1 MGTTGLAAGFLAWFG
16 YNWKHDRL
24 HEEPSIGELVV
35 SNNGIAVRTFRARSA
50 EALKYFVGWG
60 RSVQGFPLLRV
71 DSEPRAGDLHNVVGA
86 NGEAVVGGNAKFY
99 AALRAVEPLTQ
110 AVETV
115 DHGKRRSLAL
125 SSLLDCC
132 SSRRRLGERFGCS
145 RLFGSAFGRSV
156 APGEDKADKQ
166 NASGARHAPTP
177 NLLLYFTNEHVC
189 LSLIAACI

>member
-1 MGTTGLAAGFLAWFG
+1 VGFLAWFG
-16 YNWKHDRL
+16 DNWKHDRL

-35 SNNGIAVRTFRARSA
+35 SNNGIAVGTFRARSA

-60 RSVQGFPLLRV
+60 GSVQGFPLLRV
-71 DSEPRAGDLHNVVGA
+71 DGEPRARDLHDVVGA
-86 NGEAVVGGNAKFY
+86 NGDAVVGGNAKFY

-110 AVETV
+110 AIETV

-132 SSRRRLGERFGCS
+132 SSRCRMGVRFACS
-145 RLFGSAFGRSV
+145 RVFGSPFGTRV

-166 NASGARHAPTP
+166 DASGARHAPTP
-177 NLLLYFTNEHVC
+177 NLLLHFTDEHVC
-189 LSLIAACI
+189 LSSIAPCI